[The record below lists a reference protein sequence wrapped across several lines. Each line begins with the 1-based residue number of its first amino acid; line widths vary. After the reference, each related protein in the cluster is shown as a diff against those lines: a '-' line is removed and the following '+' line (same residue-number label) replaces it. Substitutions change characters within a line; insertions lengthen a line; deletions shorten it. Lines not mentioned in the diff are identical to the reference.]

1 MPNRWEQSKILC
13 CECVGFESLRVGF
26 QPSLRSV
33 HRFQR
38 RLIWFS
44 N

>member
-1 MPNRWEQSKILC
+1 VSTVTRVSQDFSKAQ
-13 CECVGFESLRVGF
+13 GSLRVGL
-26 QPSLRSV
+26 QPPLRSV